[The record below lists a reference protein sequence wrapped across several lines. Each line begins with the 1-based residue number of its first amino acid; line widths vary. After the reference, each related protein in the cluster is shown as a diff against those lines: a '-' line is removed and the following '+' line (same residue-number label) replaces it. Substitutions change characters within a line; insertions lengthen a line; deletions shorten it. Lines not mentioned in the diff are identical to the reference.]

1 MLNRSGG
8 SGHLFLGRDLRRKV
22 YPLPANILLDINTC
36 KYLSLLSVLKD
47 WLLTFLGAV
56 LNLRCFILVA
66 MNKGWLFSRCR
77 VWASHWSGFCCRAQ
91 AVGPAG
97 SVLGLPCSGAQAQ
110 CSGSRAL
117 EHGLSSCGSRA
128 LEHGLS
134 SYSSRAL
141 EHGLSVAAPGL
152 WSTGSVLRLPGSGA
166 QAQ

>member
-66 MNKGWLFSRCR
+66 VNKGWLFSRCR
-77 VWASHWSGFCCRAQ
+77 VWASH
-91 AVGPAG
+91 
-97 SVLGLPCSGAQAQ
+97 
-110 CSGSRAL
+110 
-117 EHGLSSCGSRA
+117 
-128 LEHGLS
+128 
-134 SYSSRAL
+134 
-141 EHGLSVAAPGL
+141 
-152 WSTGSVLRLPGSGA
+152 
-166 QAQ
+166 